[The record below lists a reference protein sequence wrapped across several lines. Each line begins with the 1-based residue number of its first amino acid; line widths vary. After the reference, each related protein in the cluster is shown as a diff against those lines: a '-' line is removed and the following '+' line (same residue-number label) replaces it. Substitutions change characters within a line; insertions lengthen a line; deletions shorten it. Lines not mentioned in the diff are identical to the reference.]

1 LIRSRP
7 LAHPFR
13 LPVYVARRPPA
24 PFCKTPS
31 YDWRLTQTP
40 YNYSALKFIN
50 LTRRTEIGAN
60 SYYVEIGRHRLML
73 DCGMH
78 PKNTGE
84 DALPHLK
91 AIADREIDA
100 ILISHAHQ
108 DHIGTLPVAMRRFPS
123 ARVFMTEATADIGNV
138 LLHNSVNVMTRQREE
153 IGERSYPLF
162 THRETDRASERWRW
176 CPVRQRISIAGER
189 APQCE
194 RNALT
199 FEFFDA
205 GHVLGSTGIL
215 LRAQGQTVF
224 YTGDVNFDDQ
234 TIMEAA
240 IFPEEKID
248 VLIMECTRGDHAKP
262 AGWTR
267 AGEERRLA
275 ETLEDAFARG
285 ACVLIPVFALGKT
298 QEILAMLYKF
308 RRESRKVSG
317 EFPIYIGGLSSKFT
331 DIYDRRARMTR
342 RQLPRLQL
350 MRDVAPFILNDET
363 VRDAPLRAGRVYV
376 LSSGMMIPKTLS
388 NVFARRLI
396 ENPQHS
402 IFFVGYA
409 NPESPAGLLR
419 DAGSDGEVALDPDKP
434 PQRIRCNIEQFQFSA
449 HATRETL
456 IGYAKKLS
464 PRKIVLVH
472 GDPPAV
478 EWMRTTLSAELP
490 DSEVIMPDPGV
501 ELEL

>member
-1 LIRSRP
+1 
-7 LAHPFR
+7 
-13 LPVYVARRPPA
+13 V
-24 PFCKTPS
+24 
-31 YDWRLTQTP
+31 
-40 YNYSALKFIN
+40 KFLN

-60 SYYVEIGRHRLML
+60 SYYLEIGGHRLVL

-84 DALPHLK
+84 DALPYLK
-91 AIADREIDA
+91 AIAGRDIGA

-108 DHIGTLPVAMRRFPS
+108 DHIGTLPLIMRRFPS
-123 ARVFMTEATADIGNV
+123 ARVFMTEATAEVGSV

-153 IGERSYPLF
+153 VGEASYPLF
-162 THRETDRASERWRW
+162 THRETDRASERWRR
-176 CPVRQRISIAGER
+176 CPLRQQISIAGER
-189 APQCE
+189 APQRE
-194 RNALT
+194 REALT
-199 FEFFDA
+199 FEFFEA
-205 GHVLGSTGIL
+205 GHVLGSAGIL
-215 LRAQGQTVF
+215 VRAEGKTVF

-234 TIMEAA
+234 TIMQAA
-240 IFPEEKID
+240 VFTEEKVD

-262 AGWTR
+262 GGWTR
-267 AGEERRLA
+267 AGEERRFA
-275 ETLEDAFARG
+275 EALESAFERG

-308 RRESRKVSG
+308 RCHRLLP

-331 DIYDRRARMTR
+331 DIYDRRAHTTR

-350 MRDVAPFILNDET
+350 MREAAPFILNDET
-363 VRDAPLRAGRVYV
+363 VRDAQLRAGRAYV
-376 LSSGMMIPKTLS
+376 LSSGMMIPNTLS
-388 NVFARRLI
+388 NVLGRRLI

-419 DAGSDGEVALDPDKP
+419 EAGKGGEVALDPDKP
-434 PQRIRCNIEQFQFSA
+434 PQRVRCNIEQFQFSA
-449 HATRETL
+449 HATREGL
-456 IGYAKKLS
+456 IEYARKIS

-478 EWMRTTLSAELP
+478 EWMHATLAAELP
-490 DSEVIMPDPGV
+490 TTDVIVPTPG
-501 ELEL
+501 EEIGL

>member
-1 LIRSRP
+1 M
-7 LAHPFR
+7 
-13 LPVYVARRPPA
+13 
-24 PFCKTPS
+24 
-31 YDWRLTQTP
+31 
-40 YNYSALKFIN
+40 KFIN
-50 LTRRTEIGAN
+50 LTCRTEIGAN
-60 SYYVEIGRHRLML
+60 SYYLEIGRHRLVL

-84 DALPHLK
+84 DALPNLK
-91 AIADREIDA
+91 AIAGREIEA
-100 ILISHAHQ
+100 VLISHAHQ
-108 DHIGTLPVAMRRFPS
+108 DHIGTLPVLMRRFPT
-123 ARVFMTEATADIGNV
+123 ARVFMTEATAEIGNT
-138 LLHNSVNVMTRQREE
+138 LLHNSVNVMTRQRDE
-153 IGERSYPLF
+153 IGETLYPLF

-176 CPVRQRISIAGER
+176 CPPGQRISIAGER
-189 APQCE
+189 APQS
-194 RNALT
+194 RTLSGLT
-199 FEFFDA
+199 FQFFDA
-205 GHVLGSTGIL
+205 GHVLGSSGIL
-215 LRAQGQTVF
+215 LRAEGQTVF

-248 VLIMECTRGDHAKP
+248 ILIMECTRGDHAKP

-275 ETLEDAFARG
+275 EAISRAFERRS
-285 ACVLIPVFALGKT
+285 CVLIPVFALGKT

-308 RRESRKVSG
+308 RRERLLP
-317 EFPIYIGGLSSKFT
+317 EFPIYIGGLSSKMT
-331 DIYDRRARMTR
+331 DIYDRRAHMTR

-350 MRDVAPFILNDET
+350 MRDTGPFILNDET
-363 VRDAPLRAGRVYV
+363 VRDAPVRAGRVYV

-388 NVFARRLI
+388 NLFARRLI

-419 DAGSDGEVALDPDKP
+419 EAGVDGEVALDPNKP
-434 PQRIRCNIEQFQFSA
+434 PQRVRCHVEQFQFSA
-449 HATRETL
+449 HATREAL
-456 IGYAKKLS
+456 IDYAKKLS
-464 PRKIVLVH
+464 PRKILLVH

-478 EWMRTTLSAELP
+478 EWMRATLASELSAAEIFVP
-490 DSEVIMPDPGV
+490 EPGV

>member
-1 LIRSRP
+1 
-7 LAHPFR
+7 
-13 LPVYVARRPPA
+13 
-24 PFCKTPS
+24 
-31 YDWRLTQTP
+31 
-40 YNYSALKFIN
+40 LKFIN

-60 SYYVEIGRHRLML
+60 SYYLEIGRHRLVL

-84 DALPHLK
+84 DALPNFK
-91 AIADREIDA
+91 AMAGQEIEA

-108 DHIGTLPVAMRRFPS
+108 DHIGTLPVLMRRFPT
-123 ARVFMTEATADIGNV
+123 AHIFMTEATAEIGNV

-153 IGERSYPLF
+153 IGETLYPLF

-176 CPVRQRISIAGER
+176 CPLRQRISIAGER
-189 APQCE
+189 APQRE
-194 RNALT
+194 KDALT

-205 GHVLGSTGIL
+205 GHVLGSSGIL
-215 LRAQGQTVF
+215 LRAEGKAVF

-234 TIMEAA
+234 TIMQAA
-240 IFPEEKID
+240 IFPQEKID

-267 AGEERRLA
+267 VGEERRLVEA
-275 ETLEDAFARG
+275 IGAAFDRRS
-285 ACVLIPVFALGKT
+285 CVLIPVFALGKT

-308 RRESRKVSG
+308 RRERRLP
-317 EFPIYIGGLSSKFT
+317 EFPIYIGGLSSKMT
-331 DIYDRRARMTR
+331 DIYDRRAHMTR

-350 MRDVAPFILNDET
+350 MREAAPFILNDET

-419 DAGSDGEVALDPDKP
+419 EAGTDGEVALDPDKP
-434 PQRIRCNIEQFQFSA
+434 AQRVRCNIEQFQFSA
-449 HATRETL
+449 HATREAL
-456 IGYAKKLS
+456 IDYAKKRS

-472 GDPPAV
+472 GDPSAV
-478 EWMRTTLSAELP
+478 EWMRATLSTELP
-490 DSEVIMPDPGV
+490 DSEVIVPEPGV
-501 ELEL
+501 ELDL

>member
-1 LIRSRP
+1 
-7 LAHPFR
+7 
-13 LPVYVARRPPA
+13 
-24 PFCKTPS
+24 
-31 YDWRLTQTP
+31 
-40 YNYSALKFIN
+40 LKFIN

-60 SYYVEIGRHRLML
+60 SYYLEIGGHRLVL

-84 DALPHLK
+84 DALPLLMP
-91 AIADREIDA
+91 IAGRELEA

-108 DHIGTLPVAMRRFPS
+108 DHIGTLPVAMRRFPR
-123 ARVFMTEATADIGNV
+123 ARVFMTEATAEVGSV

-176 CPVRQRISIAGER
+176 CPLRQRISIAGER
-189 APQCE
+189 APQRE
-194 RNALT
+194 RDALT
-199 FEFFDA
+199 FEFFEA
-205 GHVLGSTGIL
+205 GHVLGSAGIL
-215 LRAQGQTVF
+215 VRAEGQTVF

-234 TIMEAA
+234 TIMQAA
-240 IFPEEKID
+240 IFPEEKLD
-248 VLIMECTRGDHAKP
+248 VMIMECTRGDHAKP
-262 AGWTR
+262 AGWAR
-267 AGEERRLA
+267 PSEERRLA
-275 ETLEDAFARG
+275 EALANAFDRG

-298 QEILAMLYKF
+298 QEVLAMLHKF
-308 RRESRKVSG
+308 RRQRLVP

-331 DIYDRRARMTR
+331 DIYDRRAHTTR

-350 MRDVAPFILNDET
+350 MREAAPYVLNDET
-363 VRDAPLRAGRVYV
+363 VRDAPLRAGRVYA
-376 LSSGMMIPKTLS
+376 LSSGMMIPNTLS

-396 ENPQHS
+396 ENPQHA

-409 NPESPAGLLR
+409 SPESPAGLLR
-419 DAGSDGEVALDPDKP
+419 EAGPGGQVALDPDKSL
-434 PQRIRCNIEQFQFSA
+434 QRVRCNIEQFQFSA

-456 IGYAKKLS
+456 IEYARKIS

-478 EWMRTTLSAELP
+478 EWMRATLSAEFP
-490 DSEVIMPDPGV
+490 GSEVIVPAPGI

>member
-1 LIRSRP
+1 M
-7 LAHPFR
+7 
-13 LPVYVARRPPA
+13 
-24 PFCKTPS
+24 
-31 YDWRLTQTP
+31 
-40 YNYSALKFIN
+40 KFLN

-60 SYYVEIGRHRLML
+60 SYYLEIGGHRLVL

-84 DALPHLK
+84 DALPYLK
-91 AIADREIDA
+91 AIAGRDIEA

-108 DHIGTLPVAMRRFPS
+108 DHIGTLPLIMRRFPS
-123 ARVFMTEATADIGNV
+123 ARVFMTEATAEVGSV

-153 IGERSYPLF
+153 VGEASYPLF
-162 THRETDRASERWRW
+162 THRETDRASERWRR
-176 CPVRQRISIAGER
+176 CPLRQRISIAGER
-189 APQCE
+189 APQRE
-194 RNALT
+194 REALA
-199 FEFFDA
+199 FEFFEA
-205 GHVLGSTGIL
+205 GHVLGSAGIL
-215 LRAQGQTVF
+215 VRAEGKTVF

-234 TIMEAA
+234 TIMQAA
-240 IFPEEKID
+240 VFTEEKVD

-262 AGWTR
+262 GGWTR
-267 AGEERRLA
+267 AGEERRFA
-275 ETLEDAFARG
+275 EALESAFERG

-308 RRESRKVSG
+308 RRHRLLP

-331 DIYDRRARMTR
+331 DIYDRRAHTTR

-350 MRDVAPFILNDET
+350 MREAAPFILNDET
-363 VRDAPLRAGRVYV
+363 VRDALLRARRAYV
-376 LSSGMMIPKTLS
+376 LSSGMMIPNTLS
-388 NVFARRLI
+388 NVLARRLI

-419 DAGSDGEVALDPDKP
+419 EAGKGGEVALDPDKP
-434 PQRIRCNIEQFQFSA
+434 PQRVRCNIEQFQFSA
-449 HATRETL
+449 HATREGL
-456 IGYAKKLS
+456 IEYARKIS

-478 EWMRTTLSAELP
+478 EWMRATLVAELP
-490 DSEVIMPDPGV
+490 NTDVIVPTPG
-501 ELEL
+501 EEIGL

>member
-1 LIRSRP
+1 
-7 LAHPFR
+7 
-13 LPVYVARRPPA
+13 
-24 PFCKTPS
+24 
-31 YDWRLTQTP
+31 
-40 YNYSALKFIN
+40 LKFIN

-60 SYYVEIGRHRLML
+60 SYYLEIGRHRMVL

-84 DALPHLK
+84 AALPNFK
-91 AIADREIDA
+91 AIAGQEIEA

-108 DHIGTLPVAMRRFPS
+108 DHIGTLPVLMRRFPS
-123 ARVFMTEATADIGNV
+123 TRIFMTEATAEIGNV

-153 IGERSYPLF
+153 ISRAVAGLYPLF

-176 CPVRQRISIAGER
+176 CPLRQCISITGER
-189 APQCE
+189 APPHE
-194 RNALT
+194 KDALT
-199 FEFFDA
+199 FEFVDA
-205 GHVLGSTGIL
+205 GHVLGSSGIL
-215 LRAQGQTVF
+215 LRAEGKTVF

-240 IFPEEKID
+240 IFPEENVD

-267 AGEERRLA
+267 ATEERRLA
-275 ETLEDAFARG
+275 EAIATAFERRS
-285 ACVLIPVFALGKT
+285 CVLIPVFALGKT
-298 QEILAMLYKF
+298 QEVLAMLYKF
-308 RRESRKVSG
+308 SRERLLP
-317 EFPIYIGGLSSKFT
+317 EFPIYIGGLSSKMT
-331 DIYDRRARMTR
+331 DIYDRRAHMTR

-350 MRDVAPFILNDET
+350 MREAAPFILNDET
-363 VRDAPLRAGRVYV
+363 VRDAPLRPGRVYV

-388 NVFARRLI
+388 NAFARRLI

-409 NPESPAGLLR
+409 SPESPAGLLR
-419 DAGSDGEVALDPDKP
+419 EAGTNGEVALDPDKP
-434 PQRIRCNIEQFQFSA
+434 PQRVRCNIEQFQFSA
-449 HATRETL
+449 HATREGL
-456 IGYAKKLS
+456 IDYAKRLS

-478 EWMRTTLSAELP
+478 EWMRAMLSAQLP
-490 DSEVIMPDPGV
+490 GSEVIVPEPGV
-501 ELEL
+501 EVEL

>member
-1 LIRSRP
+1 M
-7 LAHPFR
+7 
-13 LPVYVARRPPA
+13 
-24 PFCKTPS
+24 
-31 YDWRLTQTP
+31 
-40 YNYSALKFIN
+40 KFLN

-60 SYYVEIGRHRLML
+60 SYYLEIGGHRLVL

-84 DALPHLK
+84 DALPYLK
-91 AIADREIDA
+91 AIAGRDIEA

-108 DHIGTLPVAMRRFPS
+108 DHIGTLPLIMRRFPS
-123 ARVFMTEATADIGNV
+123 ARVFMTEATAEVGSV

-153 IGERSYPLF
+153 VGEASYPLF
-162 THRETDRASERWRW
+162 THRETDRASERWRR
-176 CPVRQRISIAGER
+176 CPLRQRISIAGER
-189 APQCE
+189 APQRE
-194 RNALT
+194 REALT
-199 FEFFDA
+199 FEFFEA
-205 GHVLGSTGIL
+205 GHVLGSAGIL
-215 LRAQGQTVF
+215 VRAEGKTVF

-234 TIMEAA
+234 TIMQAA
-240 IFPEEKID
+240 VFTEEKVD

-262 AGWTR
+262 GGWTR
-267 AGEERRLA
+267 AGEERRFA
-275 ETLEDAFARG
+275 EALESAFERG

-308 RRESRKVSG
+308 RRHRLLP

-331 DIYDRRARMTR
+331 DIYDRRAHTTR

-350 MRDVAPFILNDET
+350 MREAAPFILNDET
-363 VRDAPLRAGRVYV
+363 VRDAPLRAGRAYV
-376 LSSGMMIPKTLS
+376 LSSGMMIPNTLS
-388 NVFARRLI
+388 NVLGRRLI

-419 DAGSDGEVALDPDKP
+419 EAGKGGEVALDPDKP
-434 PQRIRCNIEQFQFSA
+434 PQRVRCNIEQFQFSA
-449 HATRETL
+449 HATREGL
-456 IGYAKKLS
+456 IEYARKIS

-478 EWMRTTLSAELP
+478 EWMRATLAAELP
-490 DSEVIMPDPGV
+490 TTDVIIPTPG
-501 ELEL
+501 EEIGL

>member
-1 LIRSRP
+1 
-7 LAHPFR
+7 
-13 LPVYVARRPPA
+13 
-24 PFCKTPS
+24 
-31 YDWRLTQTP
+31 
-40 YNYSALKFIN
+40 LKFIN

-60 SYYVEIGRHRLML
+60 SYYLEIGRHRLLL

-78 PKNTGE
+78 PKDTGE

-91 AIADREIDA
+91 AIAGRGIEA

-123 ARVFMTEATADIGNV
+123 ARVFVTEATAEIGSV

-176 CPVRQRISIAGER
+176 CPVRQRISITGER
-189 APQCE
+189 APQRE
-194 RNALT
+194 RDAMT

-215 LRAQGQTVF
+215 LRAGGQTVF

-275 ETLEDAFARG
+275 EALGDAFERG

-298 QEILAMLYKF
+298 QELLAMLYKF
-308 RRESRKVSG
+308 RRERLLA
-317 EFPIYIGGLSSKFT
+317 EFPIYIGGLSSKMT

-342 RQLPRLQL
+342 RQLPQLQL

-363 VRDAPLRAGRVYV
+363 VRDAPLRGGRVYV

-396 ENPQHS
+396 ENRQHS

-419 DAGSDGEVALDPDKP
+419 DAGPGSEVALDPGKP
-434 PQRIRCNIEQFQFSA
+434 VQQIQCNIQQFQFSA

-456 IGYAKKLS
+456 IEHAKKLS

-478 EWMRTTLSAELP
+478 EWMRAQLATDLP
-490 DSEVIMPDPGV
+490 DADVIVPVPGV
-501 ELEL
+501 EIEL

>member
-1 LIRSRP
+1 
-7 LAHPFR
+7 
-13 LPVYVARRPPA
+13 
-24 PFCKTPS
+24 
-31 YDWRLTQTP
+31 
-40 YNYSALKFIN
+40 
-50 LTRRTEIGAN
+50 
-60 SYYVEIGRHRLML
+60 M
-73 DCGMH
+73 
-78 PKNTGE
+78 
-84 DALPHLK
+84 
-91 AIADREIDA
+91 
-100 ILISHAHQ
+100 
-108 DHIGTLPVAMRRFPS
+108 
-123 ARVFMTEATADIGNV
+123 
-138 LLHNSVNVMTRQREE
+138 
-153 IGERSYPLF
+153 
-162 THRETDRASERWRW
+162 
-176 CPVRQRISIAGER
+176 
-189 APQCE
+189 
-194 RNALT
+194 
-199 FEFFDA
+199 
-205 GHVLGSTGIL
+205 LGSTGIL
-215 LRAQGQTVF
+215 LRAENQTIF

-240 IFPEEKID
+240 IFPQEKID
-248 VLIMECTRGDHAKP
+248 VLIVECTRGDHAKP
-262 AGWTR
+262 GGWTR

-275 ETLEDAFARG
+275 EALEDAFERG

-308 RRESRKVSG
+308 RRQSRKLL
-317 EFPIYIGGLSSKFT
+317 EDFPIYIGGLSSKFT

-363 VRDAPLRAGRVYV
+363 VRDAPLRARRVYV

-396 ENPQHS
+396 DNPQHS

-419 DAGSDGEVALDPDKP
+419 DADTGGEVALDPDKP
-434 PQRIRCNIEQFQFSA
+434 AQRIRCDIEQFQFSA

-456 IGYAKKLS
+456 VEYAKNVS

-478 EWMRTTLSAELP
+478 EWMRATLSTELP
-490 DSEVIMPDPGV
+490 SSQVIVPTSGV

>member
-1 LIRSRP
+1 
-7 LAHPFR
+7 
-13 LPVYVARRPPA
+13 
-24 PFCKTPS
+24 
-31 YDWRLTQTP
+31 
-40 YNYSALKFIN
+40 LKFIN

-60 SYYVEIGRHRLML
+60 SYYLEMGRHRVVL

-84 DALPHLK
+84 DALPNFK
-91 AIADREIDA
+91 AIPGQDIDA

-108 DHIGTLPVAMRRFPS
+108 DHIGTLPVMMRRFPT
-123 ARVFMTEATADIGNV
+123 ARIFMTEATAEIGNV

-153 IGERSYPLF
+153 IGRAIAGLYPLF

-176 CPVRQRISIAGER
+176 CPLRQQISIAGER
-189 APQCE
+189 APHRE
-194 RNALT
+194 KDALT

-215 LRAQGQTVF
+215 LRAEGKTVF

-240 IFPEEKID
+240 IFPQEKID
-248 VLIMECTRGDHAKP
+248 ILIMECTRGDHAKP
-262 AGWTR
+262 VGWTR
-267 AGEERRLA
+267 TGEEKRLA
-275 ETLEDAFARG
+275 EAIAAAFDRRS
-285 ACVLIPVFALGKT
+285 CVLIPVFALGKT

-308 RRESRKVSG
+308 RRERLLP
-317 EFPIYIGGLSSKFT
+317 EFPIYIGGLSSKMT
-331 DIYDRRARMTR
+331 DIYDRRAHMTR

-350 MRDVAPFILNDET
+350 MREGALFILNDET
-363 VRDAPLRAGRVYV
+363 VRDAPLRPGRIYA

-419 DAGSDGEVALDPDKP
+419 EAGPNGDVALDPEKP
-434 PQRIRCNIEQFQFSA
+434 AQRVRCNIEQFQFSA
-449 HATRETL
+449 HATREGL
-456 IGYAKKLS
+456 VDYAKRLS
-464 PRKIVLVH
+464 PGKIVLVH

-478 EWMRTTLSAELP
+478 EWMRSTLSAALP
-490 DSEVIMPDPGV
+490 RSEVFVPDPGA
-501 ELEL
+501 ELEF

>member
-1 LIRSRP
+1 
-7 LAHPFR
+7 
-13 LPVYVARRPPA
+13 
-24 PFCKTPS
+24 
-31 YDWRLTQTP
+31 
-40 YNYSALKFIN
+40 LKFIN

-60 SYYVEIGRHRLML
+60 SYYLEIGRHQLVL

-84 DALPHLK
+84 DALPYLK
-91 AIADREIDA
+91 AIADRKIEA

-108 DHIGTLPVAMRRFPS
+108 DHIGTLPVAMRRFPGV
-123 ARVFMTEATADIGNV
+123 RVFMTEATAEIGNV

-153 IGERSYPLF
+153 IGEMSYPLF

-176 CPVRQRISIAGER
+176 CPSRQRISIAGER
-189 APQCE
+189 APQRE
-194 RNALT
+194 RDALT
-199 FEFFDA
+199 FEFFEA
-205 GHVLGSTGIL
+205 GHVLGSAGIL
-215 LRAQGQTVF
+215 LRTERQTVF

-234 TIMEAA
+234 TIMQAA
-240 IFPEEKID
+240 VFPEENID

-262 AGWTR
+262 VSWTR

-275 ETLEDAFARG
+275 EALGHAFERG
-285 ACVLIPVFALGKT
+285 AGVLIPVFALGKT

-308 RRESRKVSG
+308 RRESRKLSG
-317 EFPIYIGGLSSKFT
+317 EFPIYIGGLSSKMT
-331 DIYDRRARMTR
+331 DIYDRRAHTTR

-350 MRDVAPFILNDET
+350 MREAAPFILNDET
-363 VRDAPLRAGRVYV
+363 VRDAPLRGRRVYV

-388 NVFARRLI
+388 NVFARRLV

-419 DAGSDGEVALDPDKP
+419 DAGTGGEVALDPDKP

-449 HATRETL
+449 HATRESL
-456 IGYAKKLS
+456 IEYAKKIS

-478 EWMRTTLSAELP
+478 EWMRAQLDADLP
-490 DSEVIMPDPGV
+490 DTDVIVPEPGV

>member
-1 LIRSRP
+1 
-7 LAHPFR
+7 
-13 LPVYVARRPPA
+13 
-24 PFCKTPS
+24 
-31 YDWRLTQTP
+31 
-40 YNYSALKFIN
+40 LKFIN

-60 SYYVEIGRHRLML
+60 SYYLEIGRHRLVL

-78 PKNTGE
+78 PKDTGE
-84 DALPHLK
+84 DALPNFK
-91 AIADREIDA
+91 AIADQEIEA

-108 DHIGTLPVAMRRFPS
+108 DHIGTLPVLMRRFPT
-123 ARVFMTEATADIGNV
+123 AHTFMTKATAEIGNV

-153 IGERSYPLF
+153 IGRAVAGLYPLF

-176 CPVRQRISIAGER
+176 CPLRQRISIAGER
-189 APQCE
+189 APQRE
-194 RNALT
+194 KDALT

-215 LRAQGQTVF
+215 LHAEGQTVF

-240 IFPEEKID
+240 VFPGEKVD
-248 VLIMECTRGDHAKP
+248 VLITECTRGDHAKP

-275 ETLEDAFARG
+275 EAIATAFERRS
-285 ACVLIPVFALGKT
+285 CVLIPVFALGKT
-298 QEILAMLYKF
+298 QEVVAMLYKF
-308 RRESRKVSG
+308 RRERLLP
-317 EFPIYIGGLSSKFT
+317 EFPIYIGGLSSKMT
-331 DIYDRRARMTR
+331 DIYDRRAHMTR

-350 MRDVAPFILNDET
+350 MREVAPFILNDET
-363 VRDAPLRAGRVYV
+363 VRDAPLRPGRVYV

-388 NVFARRLI
+388 NVLARRLI

-419 DAGSDGEVALDPDKP
+419 EARTNGKVALDPDKP
-434 PQRIRCNIEQFQFSA
+434 AQRVRCNIEQFQFSA
-449 HATRETL
+449 HATREGL
-456 IGYAKKLS
+456 IDYAKKVS
-464 PRKIVLVH
+464 PGKIVLVH

-478 EWMRTTLSAELP
+478 EWMRATLSAALP
-490 DSEVIMPDPGV
+490 RSQIIVPAPGV

>member
-1 LIRSRP
+1 M
-7 LAHPFR
+7 
-13 LPVYVARRPPA
+13 
-24 PFCKTPS
+24 
-31 YDWRLTQTP
+31 
-40 YNYSALKFIN
+40 KFLN

-60 SYYVEIGRHRLML
+60 SYYLEIGGHRVVL

-84 DALPHLK
+84 DALPYLK
-91 AIADREIDA
+91 AIAGRDIEA

-108 DHIGTLPVAMRRFPS
+108 DHIGTLPLIMRRFPS
-123 ARVFMTEATADIGNV
+123 ARVFMTEATAEVGSV

-153 IGERSYPLF
+153 VGEASYPLF
-162 THRETDRASERWRW
+162 THRETDRASERWRR
-176 CPVRQRISIAGER
+176 CPLRQRISIAGER
-189 APQCE
+189 APQRE
-194 RNALT
+194 REALA
-199 FEFFDA
+199 FEFFEA
-205 GHVLGSTGIL
+205 GHVLGSAGIL
-215 LRAQGQTVF
+215 VRAEGKTVF

-234 TIMEAA
+234 TIMQAA
-240 IFPEEKID
+240 VFTEEKID

-262 AGWTR
+262 GGWTR
-267 AGEERRLA
+267 AGEERRFA
-275 ETLEDAFARG
+275 EALESAFERG

-308 RRESRKVSG
+308 RRHRLLP

-331 DIYDRRARMTR
+331 DIYDRRAHTTR

-350 MRDVAPFILNDET
+350 MREAAPFILNDET
-363 VRDAPLRAGRVYV
+363 VRDALLRAGRAYV
-376 LSSGMMIPKTLS
+376 LSSGMMIPNTLS
-388 NVFARRLI
+388 NVLARRLI

-419 DAGSDGEVALDPDKP
+419 EAGKGGEVALDPDKP
-434 PQRIRCNIEQFQFSA
+434 PERVRCNIEQFQFSA
-449 HATRETL
+449 HATREGL
-456 IGYAKKLS
+456 IEYARKIS

-478 EWMRTTLSAELP
+478 EWMRATLAAELP
-490 DSEVIMPDPGV
+490 TTDVIIPTPG
-501 ELEL
+501 EEIGL